1 MGDLNAIQ
9 GYLNTIGGNH
19 NVAQASGS
27 RNVQMDNN
35 KQVPF
40 DSNKKA
46 DDGNKLAVDNNK
58 IRSSE
63 KLHRQP

>member
-1 MGDLNAIQ
+1 
-9 GYLNTIGGNH
+9 
-19 NVAQASGS
+19 
-27 RNVQMDNN
+27 MDNN

-63 KLHRQP
+63 KLHRQPWFNFNVYPLLTKINVLIYLYLFILHI

>member
-1 MGDLNAIQ
+1 
-9 GYLNTIGGNH
+9 
-19 NVAQASGS
+19 
-27 RNVQMDNN
+27 MDNN

-46 DDGNKLAVDNNK
+46 DDGNKLAVGNNK